1 MQNALNHLDEFRAR
15 MQKDGGMLLLDFDG
29 TLSPIVAKPA
39 DALLPQLTR
48 DVLLSCSEH
57 YRVAIISGRTLSDV
71 ERRVSLPGP
80 WFAGSHG
87 LEWHVDSGI
96 QIKELPE
103 AQRDAMNIVRTAL
116 SEVSSRFIG
125 TIFEDKVH
133 CAAVNYRAL
142 SYDDARLFVTAAN
155 ATVAPYLEAGL
166 RVMNGLRTFDVTPSS
181 DWTKGECA
189 TMLLRIARER
199 SGKPLVPLYIGD
211 SITDEDAFR
220 TLRGGITIRVG
231 EHSAS
236 GAQFFVPSQGDVDT
250 VLMSLCEPTV
260 QS

>member
-15 MQKDGGMLLLDFDG
+15 MQKDGGMMLLDFDG
-29 TLSPIVAKPA
+29 TLSPIVTNPD

-48 DVLLSCSEH
+48 DALLACSER
-57 YRVAIISGRTLSDV
+57 YRVAIISGRALADV
-71 ERRVSLPGP
+71 EHRVSLPGL

-87 LEWHVDSGI
+87 LEWHIDDSV
-96 QIKELPE
+96 QTKELPE

-116 SEVSSRFIG
+116 SEVSRRFIG
-125 TIFEDKVH
+125 TVFEDKIH

-142 SYDDARLFVTAAN
+142 SDDEARLFVTSASAA
-155 ATVAPYLEAGL
+155 VAPYLDVGL

-189 TMLLRIARER
+189 TMLLQIARER
-199 SGKPLVPLYIGD
+199 SGKPLLPLYIGD

-220 TLRGGITIRVG
+220 TLSDGITIRVG

-250 VLMSLCEPTV
+250 VLMSLCEPSV